1 MKRTGRGSPSCPE
14 FSNKSPAWLCG
25 AFSSEIGMTKAA
37 VLPSSVHYDDEG
49 TPYAPVKQ
57 ARSNEKI

>member
-1 MKRTGRGSPSCPE
+1 
-14 FSNKSPAWLCG
+14 
-25 AFSSEIGMTKAA
+25 MTKAA